1 MPAVADPDVELLK
14 RVTVFSVLND
24 EERERFATAATRTE
38 HTPGEAITE
47 QGVMGHRFHL
57 IVEGGAEV
65 VRDGTQVATLGPGE
79 FVGELGL
86 LGGGASTATVRCTE
100 PTLCLTIQR
109 EEFWAV
115 LEEEPAIALRILE
128 VVCRR
133 LVQELRTDHAN
144 LGPG

>member
-14 RVTVFSVLND
+14 RVTVFSVLTD
-24 EERERFATAATRTE
+24 EERERFALGATRTE
-38 HTPGEAITE
+38 HVPGEAITE

-57 IVEGGAEV
+57 IVEGAAEV
-65 VRDGTQVATLGPGE
+65 VRDGEQVASLGPGD

-115 LEEEPAIALRILE
+115 LAEEPAIALRILE

-133 LVQELRTDHAN
+133 LVQELGTDHAN
-144 LGPG
+144 LG

>member
-1 MPAVADPDVELLK
+1 MPAVADPDVELLR
-14 RVTVFSVLND
+14 RVTVFSVLTD
-24 EERERFATAATRTE
+24 EERERFAVSASRSE
-38 HTPGEAITE
+38 HALGEALTE
-47 QGVMGHRFHL
+47 QGVLGHRFHL
-57 IVEGGAEV
+57 IVEGAAEV
-65 VRDGTQVATLGPGE
+65 VRDGEELATLGPGD

-86 LGGGASTATVRCTE
+86 LGGGASTATVRCTA
-100 PTLCLTIQR
+100 PTMCLTIQR

-144 LGPG
+144 LGDG

>member
-1 MPAVADPDVELLK
+1 MPAVADPDLELLK

-24 EERERFATAATRTE
+24 EERERFAQAADRSE
-38 HTPGEAITE
+38 HVPGEALTE

-57 IVEGGAEV
+57 IVQGAAEV
-65 VRDGTQVATLGPGE
+65 TRDGEKVASLGPGD

-86 LGGGASTATVRCTE
+86 LGGGASTATVRCTD
-100 PTLCLTIQR
+100 PTLCLTLQR

-133 LVQELRTDHAN
+133 LVQELRTEHAN
-144 LGPG
+144 LG